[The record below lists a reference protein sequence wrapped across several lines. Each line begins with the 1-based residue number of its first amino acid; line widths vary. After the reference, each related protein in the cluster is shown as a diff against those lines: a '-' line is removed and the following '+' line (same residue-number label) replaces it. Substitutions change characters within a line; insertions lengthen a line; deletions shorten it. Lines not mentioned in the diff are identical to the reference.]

1 MSNFLSWGAD
11 QADHNKIKSLITAA
25 HDDCIKELPTSG
37 HTRMRDNLA
46 SLTSGI
52 WLLLQFGKERGD
64 ISDEEIQKFK
74 AATLNA
80 ATKVAEFQMSV
91 DQEASEADRFI
102 EYLRSSIAMGA
113 AHLANKYGTCPD
125 APSTWGWKTT
135 GTPDNEVT
143 YGQGT
148 KIGWIVGKEIYLDM
162 KAALSVIKTF
172 STRLG
177 NHLGSSELAIKKAL
191 FEAGMLEKEG
201 EGRYTK
207 KVSVEGRRENVTCI
221 QVSLLMD
228 IEEIEREP
236 SEDDEPLE
244 ENLPF

>member
-1 MSNFLSWGAD
+1 
-11 QADHNKIKSLITAA
+11 
-25 HDDCIKELPTSG
+25 
-37 HTRMRDNLA
+37 MRDNLA
-46 SLTSGI
+46 SLMSGI
-52 WLLLQFGKERGD
+52 WLLLKFGKERGK
-64 ISDEEIQKFK
+64 ISDAEIAKFK

-113 AHLANKYGTCPD
+113 AHLASKDGTCPA

-135 GTPDNEVT
+135 GTSDNEAT
-143 YGQGT
+143 YGQGA

-191 FEAGMLEKEG
+191 FEAGMLAKEG

-236 SEDDEPLE
+236 SEDDEPPE
-244 ENLPF
+244 DNLPF